1 MKKILSAVLAI
12 LTVIS
17 AFIAAI
23 PVFAD
28 AGEIETYPSTQY
40 TTPASKLKTMTMK
53 LEYVYNAEKDYRYQ
67 LWFDELSGEFAF
79 VDTASYDGTKGT
91 GILFSNPYDIAVG
104 ASDIS
109 DTTRGEMLSQIVL
122 SYTDNNKNSTSNMNS
137 YADAA
142 AKGGQIVF
150 TNIKNGV
157 RVEYAIGSLESK
169 RLIPHWIEKS
179 RYEEKILTVLDDA
192 WEFMTEDEQYIYDFQ
207 MSKIG
212 VWYNLYNPEDTL
224 YKNNPALL
232 ETYIQQYPVLE
243 TGMAI
248 YVLNQTGAGILKKIE
263 DIIKKYCPDYTYD
276 ELDYDHE
283 LTGYVGTDTEAALF
297 RVAVEYTFDDHGLI
311 VDVPANSIRFNESLY
326 TLNEIQLLPFF
337 GATTLKDVENYID
350 RVGGYSFLPDGSGTI
365 ITYEASDGTAKTG
378 SLGCTVYGL
387 DQAYSSLAESEI
399 KNRQSIYMPVFGL
412 TQESYVTINTPRK
425 NRPDRVDISYVRT
438 GFFAIIEE
446 GDAYAKVYA
455 QHMQTPTGGS
465 SQYNLSYAQFQ
476 IQLADKV
483 SLSDDSA
490 ESSSVLSAT
499 AASRYTGDYIV
510 RYLMLTDNETAE
522 AHEITDYYEP
532 TYVGMALAY
541 RDYLIAHGY
550 IEKVAAQASIPLYLE
565 MLGAIQTTGSFLTLP
580 TTEDT
585 ALTTFQD
592 VIDVSQRLADA
603 GITNQRYKLKGFYND
618 GLYSTVPYKISYM
631 NVLGGKKGFQ
641 KLIDYAESASS
652 ASAAT
657 DIRIYVDFDLTSVQ
671 RNKLFDGFVLRRDSA
686 KTMNNRYATKR
697 EYDPIFQVMEKFGN
711 KLIVSSASYMRFY
724 EGFTKRYTAITS
736 NAVSM
741 STLGTDLYSDFD
753 IDDLYTRSDS
763 EEFVGSVLEKAMED
777 YGYVMVDGGNAYTL
791 RYVTDVIATSLDSSR
806 FNISAASVPFI
817 GIVLHGYIN
826 FAGSAINMSGDVY
839 YEILKAIENGSYPY
853 FILCAQNSDVLK
865 DDLNYSSYYSVNFD
879 TWFDDIVKYYNI
891 LNKELKDVQDAT
903 IVDHVLLDAIWAED
917 LDTGITMLKLLEDAK
932 AASEKAQADY
942 YAAIAEMDR
951 VIQENYAASSEIYKN
966 AIQAEVN
973 AQAANDKA
981 KAFYD
986 SVKAFTESYEISDVV
1001 RVTYRR
1007 NDGSLKMFYINYN
1020 GFDIVAKL
1028 EETDKNGNPQFTII
1042 PAMSYLTADS
1052 LEIEEIGALTYEKV
1066 TAYSPSEDAANT
1078 FFTATRNYADALAD
1092 PDSSS
1097 YDINRAKAAYERA
1110 ESTVLETEI
1119 ENVYKVTAADGTVSF
1134 MNMNMRSVIL
1144 DTGDGEYVRIIA
1156 HGYETITGGEQ
1167 K

>member
-1 MKKILSAVLAI
+1 MKKFLSAVLAI

-17 AFIAAI
+17 AFAASI
-23 PVFAD
+23 PLFAE
-28 AGEIETYPSTQY
+28 AGDIESYPSTEY
-40 TTPASKLKTMTMK
+40 ATPAAKLKTMTLK
-53 LEYVYNAEKDYRYQ
+53 LEYVYNKDKGYKYQ
-67 LWFDELSGEFAF
+67 LWFDELSGEFAY

-91 GILFSNPYDIAVG
+91 GIIFSNPYDIAVG
-104 ASDIS
+104 AGDIS
-109 DTTRGEMLSQIVL
+109 NNTRSEMLSQIVL
-122 SYTDNNKNSTSNMNS
+122 SYTDNTKNSTANMNS
-137 YADAA
+137 YSDAA

-150 TNIKNGV
+150 ANIKNGV

-169 RLIPHWIEKS
+169 RLIPHWIEKT
-179 RYEEKILTVLDDA
+179 RYEEKILKVLNDA
-192 WEFMTEDEQYIYDFQ
+192 WDYMSDDEQYIYDYQ
-207 MSKIG
+207 MSKVG
-212 VWYNLYNPEDTL
+212 VWYNFYNPEDSL

-232 ETYIQQYPVLE
+232 ETYIEQYPVLE

-263 DIIKKYCPDYTYD
+263 DIIKKYCPDYTYE

-283 LTGYVGTDTEAALF
+283 LTGYIGTDTEAALF
-297 RVAVEYTFDDHGLI
+297 RVAIEYTFDDHGLI

-326 TLNEIQLLPFF
+326 TLNEIQLLPFL

-365 ITYEASDGTAKTG
+365 ITYEAADGTAKNG

-387 DQAYSSLAESEI
+387 DQAYASLSETEV
-399 KNRQSIYMPVFGL
+399 KNRQNIYMPVFGL
-412 TQESYVTINTPRK
+412 TQESYITTNTPRR

-465 SQYNLSYAQFQ
+465 SQYNLAYAQFQ

-499 AASRYTGDYIV
+499 AASRYTGDYVV
-510 RYLMLTDNETAE
+510 RYLMLTDNDTAA

-532 TYVGMALAY
+532 TYVGMALAF

-603 GITNQRYKLKGFYND
+603 GITNQRYKLKGFYNN
-618 GLYSTVPYKISYM
+618 GLYSTIPYKINYM
-631 NVLGGKKGFQ
+631 NVLGGKKGFK
-641 KLIDYAESASS
+641 KLIEYAENASEN
-652 ASAAT
+652 AST

-671 RNKLFDGFVLRRDSA
+671 KNQMFDGFLLRRDAA

-697 EYDPIFQVMEKFGN
+697 KYDPIYQVMERFGD
-711 KLIVSSASYMRFY
+711 KLIVSSASYMKFY
-724 EGFTKRYTAITS
+724 EGFTERYTGITS
-736 NAVSM
+736 KAISM

-763 EEFVGSVLEKAMED
+763 EEFVENVLGKAMEE

-791 RYVTDVIATSLDSSR
+791 KYVSDIVSTSLDSSR
-806 FNISAASVPFI
+806 FNISVASVPFI

-826 FAGSAINMSGDVY
+826 FSGSAINMAGDVY

-853 FILCAQNSDVLK
+853 FILCARNSDVLK
-865 DDLNYSSYYSVNFD
+865 DDKNYYTYYSVNFD
-879 TWFDDIVKYYNI
+879 TWYDDIVKYYNL
-891 LNKELKDVQDAT
+891 LNGELKDVQDAT
-903 IVDHVLLDAIWAED
+903 ISDHVLINALWVEN
-917 LDTGITMLKLLEDAK
+917 LDTGITMLKLLDDAK
-932 AASEKAQADY
+932 SASEKAQADY

-951 VIQENYAASSEIYKN
+951 VIQENYAATSEIYKN
-966 AIQAEVN
+966 AINAEVAAQAE
-973 AQAANDKA
+973 NDRA
-981 KAFYD
+981 KEFYE
-986 SVKAFTESYEISDVV
+986 SVKAFTESYVTDEVV
-1001 RVTYRR
+1001 RVTYKRS
-1007 NDGSLKMFYINYN
+1007 DGSLKMFYINYN
-1020 GFDIVAKL
+1020 GFDVVAKL
-1028 EETDKNGNPQFTII
+1028 EETDKNGNPQYTII
-1042 PAMSYLTADS
+1042 PALSYLTADS
-1052 LEIEEIGALTYEKV
+1052 LEIEETGTLTYEKV
-1066 TAYSPSEDAANT
+1066 TAYSPSENAANT
-1078 FFTATRNYADALAD
+1078 FFTADRNYADVLAD
-1092 PDSSS
+1092 PNASA
-1097 YDINRAKAAYERA
+1097 YDISRAKAAYERA
-1110 ESTVLETEI
+1110 KTTVLDTEI
-1119 ENVYKVTAADGTVSF
+1119 DNVFKVTVSDGTVVYV
-1134 MNMNMRSVIL
+1134 NLNQRSVIVE
-1144 DTGDGEYVRIIA
+1144 TGDGEYVRIIA
-1156 HGYETITGGEQ
+1156 HGYETLTGGEQ
-1167 K
+1167 